1 MTLPL
6 TGGVRLALKPFQTYS
21 LWERVALTTKI
32 VFVSLSRCFAY
43 LRQVLGSPTPLLMA
57 NSIPSNSRSSG
68 RVSFFLL
75 LTVLVALNTGCGLF
89 GTHKKV
95 QVPKLLTPLSEAN
108 KSQLISEVN
117 RLANVRSLHGK
128 VDIVFEDTSFAE
140 SGIAEKYR
148 QADGTVTLQR
158 PGQVYLIIQ
167 VPFIA
172 KDIAQMTSNGE
183 TFRVAVL
190 QGDEK
195 YRRFVRGTNSAVY
208 EKLDADGESDA
219 QKHKKNRM
227 NEKETVSALSNLRP
241 QHLTDALMIGAI
253 PPAAQSGL
261 TYVQSE
267 FYQEEAD
274 TRPEKKGARVVR
286 GYYLLEEF
294 SPPGTS
300 DARLLRRFWF
310 DRVNGI
316 RLARLQ
322 SFDNNGL
329 LTTDVAY
336 WDEKPFGET
345 GQVRLPARIEIT
357 RPHDQYKLSITYQ
370 TPTEVEIDKEYRPEA
385 FVLEN
390 RWQLSEV
397 DLDARQR
404 NKAAVTPK

>member
-1 MTLPL
+1 
-6 TGGVRLALKPFQTYS
+6 
-21 LWERVALTTKI
+21 
-32 VFVSLSRCFAY
+32 
-43 LRQVLGSPTPLLMA
+43 MA
-57 NSIPSNSRSSG
+57 NSTASNSRSLV
-68 RVSFFLL
+68 RTAFFLL
-75 LTVLVALNTGCGLF
+75 LTFAVALNAGCGLF

-95 QVPKLLTPLSEAN
+95 QVPQLLTPLSGAA
-108 KSQLISEVN
+108 KSRLIAEVN
-117 RLANVRSLHGK
+117 RLASVRSLHGK
-128 VDIVFEDTSFAE
+128 VDIEFEDTSFAE

-195 YRRFVRGTNSAVY
+195 YRRFVKGTNSAVY
-208 EKLDADGESDA
+208 EKLDADGTAADA
-219 QKHKKNRM
+219 QKSKKNRM

-241 QHLTDALMIGAI
+241 QHLTDALMVGAI
-253 PPAAQSGL
+253 PATAQSGL

-274 TRPEKKGARVVR
+274 SRPQAKKGLRVVR

-294 SPPGTS
+294 SQPGTG

-316 RLARLQ
+316 RLARIQ
-322 SFDNNGL
+322 SFDENGQ

-336 WDEKPFGET
+336 WDEKPFGESAQT
-345 GQVRLPARIEIT
+345 LLPARIEIT

-370 TPTEVEIDKEYRPEA
+370 TPTAVEIDKEYRPEA

>member
-1 MTLPL
+1 
-6 TGGVRLALKPFQTYS
+6 
-21 LWERVALTTKI
+21 
-32 VFVSLSRCFAY
+32 
-43 LRQVLGSPTPLLMA
+43 MA
-57 NSIPSNSRSSG
+57 NPIASNSPSLG
-68 RVSFFLL
+68 RISLL
-75 LTVLVALNTGCGLF
+75 LLITIAVALNTGCGLF

-95 QVPKLLTPLSEAN
+95 QVPQLLTPLSEAP
-108 KSQLISEVN
+108 KSRLIAEIN

-128 VDIVFEDTSFAE
+128 VDIEFEDTSFAV

-158 PGQVYLIIQ
+158 PGQVYLIIT

-195 YRRFVRGTNSAVY
+195 YRRFVKGTNSAVY
-208 EKLDADGESDA
+208 EKLDADGAAADA
-219 QKHKKNRM
+219 PKPKKDKM
-227 NEKETVSALSNLRP
+227 NEKQTVSALSNLRP

-253 PPAAQSGL
+253 PAAGQSGL

-274 TRPEKKGARVVR
+274 NRPQKKGARVVR

-294 SPPGTS
+294 SHPGTD

-316 RLARLQ
+316 RLARVQ
-322 SFDNNGL
+322 SFDEKGL

-336 WDEKPFGET
+336 WDEKPFGES
-345 GQVRLPARIEIT
+345 GQALLPARIEIT

-370 TPTEVEIDKEYRPEA
+370 APTAVDIDKEYRPEA